1 MQRNR
6 AYAKIKGGTDAPL
19 LRGYARFYQRVDG
32 VLVVVNVTGLPSQ
45 NKKGFF
51 GLHIHEGRVCD
62 GEGFAG
68 TGGHF
73 NTAKLEHPLHEGD
86 LPPLMSYSGKAYMA
100 VITDRFM
107 IRDIVGRT
115 LVIHSDRDD
124 FTTQPSGNAG
134 TKIACGEIRM
144 A

>member
-1 MQRNR
+1 MLRNR
-6 AYAKIKGGTDAPL
+6 AYAEIKGGNETPSI
-19 LRGYARFYQRVDG
+19 RGNVRFHQRVDG
-32 VLVVVNVTGLPSQ
+32 VLVVVTLSGLPTDS
-45 NKKGFF
+45 KTGFF
-51 GLHIHEGRVCD
+51 GLHIHEGGFCD
-62 GEGFAG
+62 GDDFSQ
-68 TGGHF
+68 TGAHL
-73 NTAKLEHPLHEGD
+73 NNAKMPHPLREGD

-107 IRDIVGRT
+107 INDIVGKT

>member
-1 MQRNR
+1 MQRNIAHAEIR
-6 AYAKIKGGTDAPL
+6 GSEYAPD

-32 VLVVVNVTGLPSQ
+32 VLVVINVRGLPSE
-45 NKKGFF
+45 NKKGFY
-51 GLHIHEGRVCD
+51 GLHIHEGALCE
-62 GEGFAG
+62 GEEFSL

-73 NTAKLEHPLHEGD
+73 NAAKLEHPLHEGD

-107 IRDIVGRT
+107 IPDVVGRT
-115 LVIHSDRDD
+115 IVIHSVPDD
-124 FTTQPSGNAG
+124 FTSQPSGNSG
-134 TKIACGEIRM
+134 MKIACGEIRR